1 MTVNKPVL
9 VGGFVVGGLVLAV
22 AAILLFGGTHW
33 FSRTVR
39 IVGVFQGSLSG
50 LTVGSPVT
58 FRGVNIGKV
67 QGMQVQVDIK
77 QHTGVIPIYMD
88 LEPDK
93 IAWTHGVFNMDIE
106 GFQRAVSAGM
116 RAQLRAESVV
126 TGQLSV
132 DLDFYPGTPVLL
144 THLAGGV
151 PEIPTLPSDLQ
162 NLKDEVRDLNL
173 RDLADKTRA
182 ALASMQHLLD
192 EAGGKIG
199 PVADSLRITLATVTD
214 TMIAV
219 QANSARTLEKIDQL
233 AVEGR
238 GQIATNGRDLDQ
250 LLRTAQATATQTETL
265 VAALNDM
272 TAPRSPMRDD
282 LQASIRDLAA
292 SAGSLRTLTRELE
305 RNPAAT
311 LFKKAPR

>member
-1 MTVNKPVL
+1 MTANKPVL
-9 VGGFVVGGLVLAV
+9 VGGFVLGGLAIVV
-22 AAILLFGGTHW
+22 AAILMFGGTHW

-39 IVGVFQGSLSG
+39 IVGVFQGSVYG

-67 QGMQVQVDIK
+67 QRMQVQVDLEH
-77 QHTGVIPIYMD
+77 HTGLIPIYME
-88 LEPDK
+88 LEPNK
-93 IAWTHGVFNMDIE
+93 ITWTHGVFSMDRE
-106 GFQRAVSAGM
+106 GFERAVSAGM
-116 RAQLRAESVV
+116 RAQLRSESLV

-144 THLAGGV
+144 AHLPGDV
-151 PEIPTLPSDLQ
+151 PEIPTMPSDMQ
-162 NLKDEVRDLNL
+162 NLKDEIRDMNL

-199 PVADSLRITLATVTD
+199 PLADSVQKTLETARGTL
-214 TMIAV
+214 IAV
-219 QANSARTLEKIDQL
+219 QANSARTLDNIDKL

-238 GQIATNGRDLDQ
+238 SQVVTNGRDLDQ
-250 LLRTAQATATQTETL
+250 LLRTAQDTAVQAEAL
-265 VAALNDM
+265 VASLNDM
-272 TAPRSPMRDD
+272 TGPRSAMRDD

-292 SAGSLRTLTRELE
+292 TAGSLRTFTRELE
-305 RNPAAT
+305 RNPAGT